1 MHLQLLWVQCQSIRH
16 VVFGTLTGEGS
27 QGVCAVSPPGHISSP
42 GPLNERT
49 ETGSEQA
56 RSKTLSFT
64 YLHSLSRT
72 KGDAEHQAAAGPGPP
87 SDPQGCSI
95 NLPAVP
101 YSSLQPVS
109 FWHVHGQLQF
119 QLQFWVI
126 LLSKHS
132 PSIWDRACTKVSHQ
146 ACLLPNRNIPRKK

>member
-56 RSKTLSFT
+56 RSKHCLSHIFTLSPGQKVM
-64 YLHSLSRT
+64 LNT
-72 KGDAEHQAAAGPGPP
+72 KQQLVQGHPQILRAAP
-87 SDPQGCSI
+87 
-95 NLPAVP
+95 
-101 YSSLQPVS
+101 
-109 FWHVHGQLQF
+109 
-119 QLQFWVI
+119 
-126 LLSKHS
+126 
-132 PSIWDRACTKVSHQ
+132 
-146 ACLLPNRNIPRKK
+146 